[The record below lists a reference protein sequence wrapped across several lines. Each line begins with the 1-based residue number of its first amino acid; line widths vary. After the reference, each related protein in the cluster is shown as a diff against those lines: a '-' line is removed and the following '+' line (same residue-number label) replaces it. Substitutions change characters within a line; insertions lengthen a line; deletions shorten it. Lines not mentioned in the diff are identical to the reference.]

1 MSNLKYFS
9 FANKIR
15 RYNRREEITREG
27 GEMASIG
34 DRIRE
39 IREARKMTQDQL
51 AEKSAIS
58 KGFLS
63 DVENNKRNVS
73 SENLLRI
80 ANVLGASLDYLL
92 RGATTEYVSREPVT
106 IPPELSETA
115 EKLNLSYAQTV
126 ELLEAHR
133 SVLARRSAKQAK
145 HFTVEDW
152 EYLHRA
158 IRQVF
163 G

>member
-1 MSNLKYFS
+1 MG
-9 FANKIR
+9 
-15 RYNRREEITREG
+15 EDG
-27 GEMASIG
+27 GTEADMASVG

-51 AEKSAIS
+51 AEQSGIS

-73 SENLLRI
+73 SDNLLRV

-92 RGATTEYVSREPVT
+92 RGASSDQVARGPVT
-106 IPPELSETA
+106 IPSELAEAA
-115 EKLNLSYAQTV
+115 EKLDLSYTQTV
-126 ELLEAHR
+126 ELLDAHR
-133 SVLARRSAKQAK
+133 SVIARRSNKHAKQ
-145 HFTVEDW
+145 FTVEDW
-152 EYLHRA
+152 ENLYRA
-158 IRQVF
+158 IQKVF